1 MMMNGVVDIT
11 RWSLARRS
19 VGRVVLAKPKP
30 RGTAR
35 GTLGWLAIAEEAAA
49 RTPKQPRNERGG
61 GREGEEARTAKNK
74 GREEERA
81 RTGMNERRKNAQ
93 ANNATRLV
101 GCRPLGRRQTLSLY
115 PATNHVALCG
125 RWSVAAGRRAQPALA
140 AVAVVGRLGAG
151 RVAAPVR
158 VRASERGRRW
168 QAVLV
173 KADFVNLL
181 VIGCGG
187 CGSGARQQARAG
199 IALVWYAAGSRV
211 VPRSVLQMTLPVP
224 PRMLLVLLFQCLACL
239 RSLQTSTPGYRGC
252 PSYQSKPKA

>member
-1 MMMNGVVDIT
+1 MMMMNGVGVVDIT

-49 RTPKQPRNERGG
+49 RTPKQPRNERRG

-199 IALVWYAAGSRV
+199 MVCRREQSSTALRASDDFAGSSSYAARSSLS
-211 VPRSVLQMTLPVP
+211 VPRLSSFP
-224 PRMLLVLLFQCLACL
+224 PDLN
-239 RSLQTSTPGYRGC
+239 TI
-252 PSYQSKPKA
+252 